1 MLAVRQRYRVDDLL
15 DLRALSEVAL
25 VLLATVGD
33 LLHEVVDE
41 VRIEERRPRLAGR
54 VPRREEARGYFHG
67 NELDRVW
74 LRAAQGLAFAELLDE
89 TADECALGP
98 VDARLDTRIVP
109 DRDEARLQ

>member
-41 VRIEERRPRLAGR
+41 VRVEERRPRLARR
-54 VPRREEARGYFHG
+54 VPGREEPLGYLHR
-67 NELDRVW
+67 NELDRIW
-74 LRAAQGLAFAELLDE
+74 LRSAQGLALAELLDE
-89 TADECALGP
+89 AADKRALRS
-98 VDARLDTRIVP
+98 VN
-109 DRDEARLQ
+109 